1 MCVWKQRS
9 DILNV
14 FPVPNLP
21 APSSALLRHI
31 YEDWS
36 VEWHVAGRHGYAG
49 AGNSSYRWMN
59 IPFVVAVG
67 ETQIHCREK
76 AQPKLKIPYISSYF
90 LSFSG
95 SNYEYFI
102 CTFSSTS
109 LTFFFFLWWWFAIFS
124 LLLLNHQTFTTGRHC
139 RPNNCD
145 LISMP
150 ISFRYVVGL
159 DANMR

>member
-1 MCVWKQRS
+1 MHIRNEERKKEKKMCVWKQRS
-9 DILNV
+9 DILKV

-109 LTFFFFLWWWFAIFS
+109 LTFFFFFVVVVCHFFVVVAQSSNIH
-124 LLLLNHQTFTTGRHC
+124 NRQTLQTE
-139 RPNNCD
+139 
-145 LISMP
+145 
-150 ISFRYVVGL
+150 
-159 DANMR
+159 